1 MTGAGSIPAW
11 LTLTQRDDMDNVTHS
26 GRMWWILVYLN
37 SCIDYIKENNPSVF
51 RESALDQHYDELREL
66 IAEGSNAY
74 R

>member
-1 MTGAGSIPAW
+1 
-11 LTLTQRDDMDNVTHS
+11 MDNVTHS